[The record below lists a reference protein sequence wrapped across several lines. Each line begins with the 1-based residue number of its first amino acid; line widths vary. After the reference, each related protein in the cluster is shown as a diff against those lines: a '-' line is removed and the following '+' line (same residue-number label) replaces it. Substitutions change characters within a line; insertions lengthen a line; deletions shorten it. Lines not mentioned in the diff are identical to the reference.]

1 MGINCVQLIS
11 EPLAVALPWGL
22 YRKDLPEDDSPLK
35 VMFVNF
41 GESSLWAA
49 IVSVSKGKISVDAC
63 ASDPNLGGRDIDD
76 ILADHFAAIIQEQY
90 KIDVKTNKRALL
102 RLKAQCER
110 VKKVL
115 TTGPESP
122 LFVESIMNDIDVRSH
137 IKREEFETL
146 CAPVIE
152 KAAVV
157 IQRAMTEAGVESLSF
172 VEVVGGSSYVAPFQ
186 AKLQELTKVE
196 SLSHTLNK
204 SEAVARGCALQCA
217 IVSPQFHINKTA
229 TITDYNPYSIKLTWT
244 ETPEGGEKTTK
255 SAVLFKRGCALNS
268 AKRVTF
274 QKSSQIEIVADYA
287 DASEFSFPMENMNI
301 GKFVI
306 PQFKPTV
313 ESERNPTVEPDGDAV
328 MEEPK
333 KVEKKKV

>member
-1 MGINCVQLIS
+1 MG
-11 EPLAVALPWGL
+11 
-22 YRKDLPEDDSPLK
+22 
-35 VMFVNF
+35 
-41 GESSLWAA
+41 
-49 IVSVSKGKISVDAC
+49 
-63 ASDPNLGGRDIDD
+63 
-76 ILADHFAAIIQEQY
+76 
-90 KIDVKTNKRALL
+90 
-102 RLKAQCER
+102 
-110 VKKVL
+110 
-115 TTGPESP
+115 
-122 LFVESIMNDIDVRSH
+122 
-137 IKREEFETL
+137 
-146 CAPVIE
+146 APVIE

-157 IQRAMTEAGVESLSF
+157 IQRAMTEAGVESSSF

-313 ESERNPTVEPDGDAV
+313 ESEKIQLLKSCLNLMLLVYLQ
-328 MEEPK
+328 
-333 KVEKKKV
+333 